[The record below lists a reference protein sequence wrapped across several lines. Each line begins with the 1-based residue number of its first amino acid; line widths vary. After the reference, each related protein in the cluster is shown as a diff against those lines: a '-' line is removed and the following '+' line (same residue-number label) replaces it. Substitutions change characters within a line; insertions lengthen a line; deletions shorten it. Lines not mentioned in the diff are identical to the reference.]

1 MRVSLALSDLFVFIY
16 KVLIQKAEFGI
27 SCFAGTAD
35 KNIASLTTFEL
46 GVCLKFFSTYNA
58 SFFRLYCLLLCL
70 LSCIIKL
77 GFCHS

>member
-1 MRVSLALSDLFVFIY
+1 MHVSLALSDLCSSLY

-27 SCFAGTAD
+27 SYSATTAD
-35 KNIASLTTFEL
+35 KNTMSLTTFEL
-46 GVCLKFFSTYNA
+46 GVCLMFLSSYSA